1 MTPWT
6 LLHYYFESL
15 QVGRSLYKGMPPT
28 QPAVLKSC
36 PGIHHIF
43 CHRKEHKDW
52 ASSCTTLCSHL
63 ESLLFLELKPAIHA
77 SPEGN
82 FKTQIKINLWDA
94 AHTSNTPKQTAG
106 AAQAGLLWEGSR
118 ALPHLSRPQMGLQ
131 PLYTNPN
138 YLVSFFLF
146 VCFLQSIIPFK
157 ANSGFSCCQEQGFI
171 ASAWLPLGH
180 MGRRDKLSLSV
191 SADHR

>member
-1 MTPWT
+1 MPWNT
-6 LLHYYFESL
+6 SHLLS
-15 QVGRSLYKGMPPT
+15 QDWCV
-28 QPAVLKSC
+28 
-36 PGIHHIF
+36 
-43 CHRKEHKDW
+43 RKDHKDW
-52 ASSCTTLCSHL
+52 ASSCTHAAPPSAHTWNLCS
-63 ESLLFLELKPAIHA
+63 SL
-77 SPEGN
+77 SW
-82 FKTQIKINLWDA
+82 NLLYMLLQKE
-94 AHTSNTPKQTAG
+94 TSKHKYKSICGMLLTPPTHISRHKQTAG